1 MNRAVTVMGGAAVVL
16 ALGAAAGC
24 SKTGVSIQAA
34 DVATQDFRQ
43 RCERKEFG
51 QLYAGASPEFRAG
64 ASEALFVELM
74 KNISQR
80 LGSWQSARSLGNTK
94 VSGEGDKVV
103 FQFKSQFS
111 KGEATENFVWRNQGG
126 KPILVGYHINS
137 RTLGL

>member
-1 MNRAVTVMGGAAVVL
+1 MKRAVTVMGSAAVVL
-16 ALGAAAGC
+16 VLGATGC
-24 SKTGVSIQAA
+24 TGSGVSPQAA

-43 RCERKEFG
+43 HYERKEFN
-51 QLYAGASPEFRAG
+51 QLYAGAAPEFRAG

-74 KNISQR
+74 KNISQK
-80 LGSWQSARSLGNTK
+80 LGSWQSARPLGNTK
-94 VSGEGDKVV
+94 VAGAGDKVV

-111 KGEATENFVWRNQGG
+111 NGEATENFVWRNEGG